1 MVAENK
7 DIRWKQRFQNF
18 EKAFLLLKKAVS
30 IDNPSEV
37 ERAGLIQFFEITFEL
52 SWKLMADYL
61 EELGFVA
68 NSPRDAIKFAIR
80 AEIIKKGHL
89 WMDALKD
96 RNLTVHTYEEEA
108 ALEIEKRI
116 KEYYIHGFIELY
128 NFIRNKIEV

>member
-1 MVAENK
+1 MVAGNK

-68 NSPRDAIKFAIR
+68 NSPRDAIKFAIQ

-108 ALEIEKRI
+108 ALVIEKRI

-128 NFIRNKIEV
+128 NFIRNKMEV

>member
-1 MVAENK
+1 MVAESK

-68 NSPRDAIKFAIR
+68 NSPRDAIKFAIQ

-108 ALEIEKRI
+108 ALVIEKRI

-128 NFIRNKIEV
+128 NFIRNKMEV

>member
-18 EKAFLLLKKAVS
+18 EKAFLLLEKAVS

-68 NSPRDAIKFAIR
+68 NSP
-80 AEIIKKGHL
+80 
-89 WMDALKD
+89 
-96 RNLTVHTYEEEA
+96 
-108 ALEIEKRI
+108 
-116 KEYYIHGFIELY
+116 
-128 NFIRNKIEV
+128 